1 MRPKTIKDI
10 DVKGRRILMRVDF
23 NVPLDEEGKVRDLTR
38 IELVLGSIEYILRG
52 GGRLILM
59 SHLGRPKGEVV
70 EVLRMRGVGEELS
83 RLLGVSVLVLE
94 DCIGCGV
101 KEAVFGMRDGEV
113 ILLENLRFHRAE
125 EENGEDFSRALA
137 ELGEIYVNDAFGT
150 LHRNHA
156 SVVGV
161 LRFLRGV
168 SGFLMDEELRN
179 LSRMKEVK
187 EHPFVAMIGGSKI
200 STKLSIL
207 EALLEKVDILVVG
220 GGLAYN
226 FIKGMGGEIGG
237 SIYEPD
243 YLEKAKMILKK
254 ADREGVNLVVPG
266 DHVVSDEFGGN
277 GRVEVVERIGEGFFG
292 MDIGPVTV
300 SRIEGVLSLAKVVLW
315 NGPFGAFE
323 WGSFGEGTWK
333 VFRSLRKSG
342 AFSVIGGGDLIASL
356 FFSAGEDLSGD
367 LFEGIG
373 HVSSGG
379 GACLAYIAGEDLPGL
394 RGLEMG

>member
-1 MRPKTIKDI
+1 MRPKTLEDI
-10 DVKGRRILMRVDF
+10 EIRGRRILMRVDF
-23 NVPLDEEGKVRDLTR
+23 NVPLDEGGEVRDSTR
-38 IELVLGSIEYILRG
+38 IGLVLRSIKYILRN

-70 EVLRMRGVGEELS
+70 EVLRMSGVGEELS
-83 RLLGVSVLVLE
+83 KLLGISVLVLE
-94 DCIGCGV
+94 DCIGRKV

-150 LHRNHA
+150 VHRNHS
-156 SVVGV
+156 SVVGITRY
-161 LRFLRGV
+161 LKSV

-179 LSRMKEVK
+179 LSRVMGIE
-187 EHPFVAMIGGSKI
+187 ERPFVAMIGGAKI

-207 EALLEKVDILVVG
+207 EALLDKVDVLVVG
-220 GGLAYN
+220 GGMAYN

-237 SIYEPD
+237 SIYESD

-254 ADREGVNLVVPG
+254 ASEKGVELIVPN

-292 MDIGPVTV
+292 MDIGPMTV
-300 SRIEGVLSLAKVVLW
+300 SRIEGVLKLARVVLW
-315 NGPFGAFE
+315 NGPFGVFE

-333 VFRSLRKSG
+333 IFRSLQKSE

-356 FFSAGEDLSGD
+356 LFSGEGLED

-394 RGLEMG
+394 RGLEMK